1 MESQPSS
8 EANAG
13 QLAIDVHVHDDT
25 ARLVIVGEVDLDSV
39 GTLTS
44 ALDEARACGL
54 VDVDLAG
61 VTYMDSA
68 GLRCLMTANAD
79 VAQQGGHL
87 RVSAASNIVTRLIE
101 IAGVGSLLYENDT
114 SD

>member
-1 MESQPSS
+1 M
-8 EANAG
+8 
-13 QLAIDVHVHDDT
+13 AIDVHVHGDT
-25 ARLVIVGEVDLDSV
+25 ARLVIVGEVDLDTV
-39 GTLTS
+39 GELTS
-44 ALDEARACGL
+44 ALDEVRSCGL

-79 VAQQGGHL
+79 IEELGGHL